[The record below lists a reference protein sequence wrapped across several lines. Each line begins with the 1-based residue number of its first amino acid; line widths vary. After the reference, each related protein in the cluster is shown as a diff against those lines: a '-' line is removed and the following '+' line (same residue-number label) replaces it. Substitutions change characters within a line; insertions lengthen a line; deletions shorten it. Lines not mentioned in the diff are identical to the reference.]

1 MQDGGLDKVRPS
13 GTMVGG
19 VRSCGGWVVGNGA
32 GPFAVYEANGS
43 HFDPFEK
50 KTCMNISIL
59 LC

>member
-1 MQDGGLDKVRPS
+1 M
-13 GTMVGG
+13 
-19 VRSCGGWVVGNGA
+19 VGNGA